1 MTATTFPFAARSRA
15 ATLRDRWLRL
25 LRDLYALPDV
35 SSGMDDLLPD
45 TALTRLVLVNGG
57 TAAPQRYAR
66 PHRRRRTLRLVVEA
80 QREPKRRAPTQ
91 GDGDDI
97 ESPHAP
103 PPAGD
108 PTAPASDPGLDPR
121 SEPRSPA
128 DSGPGARQ
136 AIPSP
141 AREDDLH

>member
-45 TALTRLVLVNGG
+45 TALTRLVLVKGG
-57 TAAPQRYAR
+57 TAASRRYAQR
-66 PHRRRRTLRLVVEA
+66 DRRRQTLRLVVEA
-80 QREPKRRAPTQ
+80 QREPRRRAPTQ

-128 DSGPGARQ
+128 DSGAGARQ